1 MQMVSGIKYRIKY
14 NTGNGIIRVV
24 VYTVPW

>member
-1 MQMVSGIKYRIKY
+1 MQMVSGVKYRIKY
-14 NTGNGIIRVV
+14 DTGNGIMTVI